1 MLAPPDA
8 LCILHLWSFKIM
20 YKQMCRQRKIMLFAS
35 IFSYHNCRATKIL
48 HQRGETPILDA
59 NSGNPFAERPSTARQ
74 NMMQRHALD
83 NAIAE
88 LDKPVNM
95 PEGVEDHAWERLC
108 KYRKTKIE
116 SELLVQYKN
125 KHMHCIPKKKTKL
138 IKLPVSYL
146 LLINISRRR
155 YWINAFYQLIYS

>member
-1 MLAPPDA
+1 
-8 LCILHLWSFKIM
+8 M
-20 YKQMCRQRKIMLFAS
+20 YKHMCHQRKIMLLAF
-35 IFSYHNCRATKIL
+35 IFSFHNCRATKIL

-116 SELLVQYKN
+116 SELLVRYITT
-125 KHMHCIPKKKTKL
+125 CIVYQKKKQNCL
-138 IKLPVSYL
+138 HCL
-146 LLINISRRR
+146 
-155 YWINAFYQLIYS
+155 